1 MLKLVETNERIK
13 LSCSSLNKLL
23 TNRRLYRSESELAN
37 LIRRLREPNFLMKG
51 LLKKLA
57 LKFGQYD
64 YTEVTDEESQLTDI
78 DSAGEFPLLK
88 YIKHSKSCREETLRQ
103 LWSKKFT
110 ISTESHSVLVKLNE
124 IMKRATFL
132 PRNRSIFRRDI

>member
-88 YIKHSKSCREETLRQ
+88 YIKHSKSCR
-103 LWSKKFT
+103 
-110 ISTESHSVLVKLNE
+110 
-124 IMKRATFL
+124 
-132 PRNRSIFRRDI
+132 